1 MGPDRVTP
9 QAAAAGRAP
18 RVLILTASFGSG
30 HNAAAA
36 ALDAAF
42 RAAGA
47 APRVVDHFRELVH
60 PAFDRASRR
69 LYEAMLRHAPGLWG
83 LAYRIGDQ
91 LTPRSRLTF
100 HANRVGSAR
109 LARLLAAERPDCVA
123 CTHPT
128 PAGALGALR
137 RRGVATPPYA
147 IVFSDYTVHR
157 QWLHPEADVHY
168 VPAEALR
175 PAVVAGGVA
184 AERIVTAGIPLRP
197 EFAEPRDRA
206 DARQALGLDPRGPV
220 VLAMA
225 GAAGGRGRLEAVT
238 RVLAELPPPL
248 EALVVTGVDAELAR
262 ALRARVGARGRIR
275 ILGYAEDV
283 RGLMA
288 AADLLVTKA
297 GGLSLAEALAAELPA
312 ICFGSLPGHEA
323 RNEAFAV
330 CAGAALAARS
340 PAELAAV
347 LRRALER
354 PEVSDGL
361 RAAGRA
367 LRRPHAAREVA
378 DHLLGI
384 AARQASG
391 RALAG
396 YRPR

>member
-184 AERIVTAGIPLRP
+184 AERIVTAGIPPSLATARTRGRHSGSTRAAPSSSRWPARP
-197 EFAEPRDRA
+197 
-206 DARQALGLDPRGPV
+206 
-220 VLAMA
+220 A
-225 GAAGGRGRLEAVT
+225 GAGG
-238 RVLAELPPPL
+238 
-248 EALVVTGVDAELAR
+248 
-262 ALRARVGARGRIR
+262 
-275 ILGYAEDV
+275 
-283 RGLMA
+283 
-288 AADLLVTKA
+288 
-297 GGLSLAEALAAELPA
+297 S
-312 ICFGSLPGHEA
+312 
-323 RNEAFAV
+323 
-330 CAGAALAARS
+330 
-340 PAELAAV
+340 
-347 LRRALER
+347 R
-354 PEVSDGL
+354 P
-361 RAAGRA
+361 
-367 LRRPHAAREVA
+367 
-378 DHLLGI
+378 
-384 AARQASG
+384 
-391 RALAG
+391 
-396 YRPR
+396 

>member
-1 MGPDRVTP
+1 MGSDRVTP

-36 ALDAAF
+36 ALDTAF

-60 PAFDRASRR
+60 PAFDRWSRR

-83 LAYRIGDQ
+83 FAYRLGDRM
-91 LTPRSRLTF
+91 TPSSRLTF
-100 HANRVGSAR
+100 HANRLGSAR
-109 LARLLAAERPDCVA
+109 LARLLDAERPDCVA

-137 RRGVATPPYA
+137 RRGVATPAYA
-147 IVFSDYTVHR
+147 IVFSDFTVHH

-168 VPAEALR
+168 VPADALR
-175 PAVVAGGVA
+175 PALVAGGIT
-184 AERIVTAGIPLRP
+184 AERVVTVGIPLRP
-197 EFAEPRDRA
+197 EFAEPSDRA
-206 DARQALGLDPRGPV
+206 IARAALGLDPRAPV

-225 GAAGGRGRLEAVT
+225 GAAGGRGRLETVT

-248 EALVVTGVDAELAR
+248 EALVVTGLDAELAR
-262 ALRARVGARGRIR
+262 TLRERVGARGRIR
-275 ILGYAEDV
+275 ILGYAANM
-283 RGLMA
+283 RQLMT
-288 AADLLVTKA
+288 AADLFVSKA
-297 GGLSLAEALAAELPA
+297 GGLSLAEALAADLPV

-330 CAGAALAARS
+330 CAGAALAAHS
-340 PAELAAV
+340 PAQLADV
-347 LRRALER
+347 LRRTLER
-354 PEVSDGL
+354 PDTRDGL

-367 LRRPHAAREVA
+367 LRRPHAARELA

-384 AARQASG
+384 AAREAPG
-391 RALAG
+391 RSLAG
-396 YRPR
+396 YRER